1 MSQYVQ
7 EELINGCFYRK
18 EGEGKVKVK
27 AKAKAKAKAVWRR
40 ATPFGSAG

>member
-18 EGEGKVKVK
+18 EGEGKVK
-27 AKAKAKAKAVWRR
+27 AKAVWRR
-40 ATPFGSAG
+40 ATPFGSEG